1 MREEEVHETFV
12 KDQKIVFRRKDMSLK
27 LIV

>member
-1 MREEEVHETFV
+1 MREEEVREMFV
-12 KDQKIVFRRKDMSLK
+12 KDQKVVLRREDMSLK